1 MRNIRFLSS
10 LFILIICGTL
20 ISFSQTGLRGAV
32 LSLEHKSKLD
42 APKIMQF
49 DEPAVE
55 QKSTTLAVLYS
66 VLLPGMGELYAGS
79 FETGKYYLMAD
90 AGLWLTYGGFQ
101 LHGQWLRQ
109 DARSFAQQHAQTN
122 ADGKDDQFEV
132 NLGNFNT
139 VADYN
144 EAKLR
149 DRDYNLVYDPN
160 SNYAW
165 KWDSDANRLQ
175 YKDLRIRSDQVFQN
189 SKFVLGALVL
199 NRIISAFSAGRAVA
213 AYNKSLAESGNWRI
227 NATVSGGILSAHGV
241 ELRLTKEF

>member
-1 MRNIRFLSS
+1 MRAIRFSS
-10 LFILIICGTL
+10 MFILLLSGTAVA
-20 ISFSQTGLRGAV
+20 FSQADLRKAV
-32 LSLEHKSKLD
+32 LTLEHKMDFD
-42 APKIMQF
+42 APKAMGF
-49 DEPAVE
+49 DEPASDS
-55 QKSTTLAVLYS
+55 KSTTIAVVYS
-66 VLLPGMGELYAGS
+66 LLLPGMGELYAGS

-109 DARSFAQQHAQTN
+109 DARLFAQQHAQANT
-122 ADGKDDQFEV
+122 DGKDDQFEV
-132 NLGNFNT
+132 NLGNFST

-149 DRDYNLVYDPN
+149 DRDYNLMYDPN

-165 KWDSDANRLQ
+165 KWDSDATRLQ
-175 YKDLRIRSDQVFQN
+175 YKNLRIRSDEVFQN

-227 NATVSGGILSAHGV
+227 NAAVSGGILSAHGI

>member
-1 MRNIRFLSS
+1 MRTIRFSVS
-10 LFILIICGTL
+10 MIALFLFGTGIL
-20 ISFSQTGLRGAV
+20 FSQAGLREAV
-32 LSLEHKSKLD
+32 LRLEHEIDGD
-42 APKIMQF
+42 APKIMRF
-49 DEPAVE
+49 DESV
-55 QKSTTLAVLYS
+55 QDSKSTTLAVLYS
-66 VLLPGMGELYAGS
+66 LLLPGMGELYAGN

-90 AGLWLTYGGFQ
+90 AGLWLTYGGFR

-109 DARSFAQQHAQTN
+109 DARSFAQQHAQASTG
-122 ADGKDDQFEV
+122 DKDDQFEV

-149 DRDYNLVYDPN
+149 DRDYNLMYDPN

-165 KWDSDANRLQ
+165 KWESDATRLQ
-175 YKDLRIRSDQVFQN
+175 YKNLRIRSDEAFQN
-189 SKFVLGALVL
+189 SKFVIGALVL

-213 AYNKSLAESGNWRI
+213 AFNKSLAESGNWRM
-227 NATVSGGILSAHGV
+227 NATVSGGILNAHGI